1 MMKPRDKKIYIKN
14 LYTDKL
20 ETRYSIKSIM
30 QSTLLTL
37 STLILV
43 SNRIRIENDEIQKK
57 ERKKRDEIENKD

>member
-57 ERKKRDEIENKD
+57 ERKKEKRRDRK

>member
-1 MMKPRDKKIYIKN
+1 MMKSRDKKIYIKN

-57 ERKKRDEIENKD
+57 ERKKRDEIGNKD

>member
-57 ERKKRDEIENKD
+57 ERKKKDEIGNKD

>member
-57 ERKKRDEIENKD
+57 ERKKRDKIGNKD

>member
-37 STLILV
+37 SILILV

-57 ERKKRDEIENKD
+57 ERKKRDEIGNKD

>member
-57 ERKKRDEIENKD
+57 ERKKRDEIGNKD

>member
-1 MMKPRDKKIYIKN
+1 MKPRDKKIYIKN

-57 ERKKRDEIENKD
+57 ERKKRDEIGNKD

>member
-57 ERKKRDEIENKD
+57 EKKKRDEIGNKD

>member
-1 MMKPRDKKIYIKN
+1 MKPRDKKIYIKN

-57 ERKKRDEIENKD
+57 ERKKEKRRDRK

>member
-30 QSTLLTL
+30 LSTLLTL

-57 ERKKRDEIENKD
+57 ERKKRDEIGNKD

>member
-30 QSTLLTL
+30 QFTLLTL

-57 ERKKRDEIENKD
+57 ERKKRDEIGNKD

>member
-1 MMKPRDKKIYIKN
+1 MMKPCDKKIYIKN

-57 ERKKRDEIENKD
+57 ERKKEKRRDRK

>member
-43 SNRIRIENDEIQKK
+43 SNKIRIENDEIQKK
-57 ERKKRDEIENKD
+57 ERKKRDEIGNKD